1 MDSSAAAGTAERP
14 RLPGAMPGLGSV
26 RMNRLATIGLAVV
39 LVLLAGFAIA
49 GGLATDYR
57 SRQMAHA
64 SAVSRAYMRARLA
77 VVEEESLERK
87 YRLQPSSDVRARYD
101 AAGAAMISALNEVV
115 RVGSVIEAQPALDA
129 LSQHVP
135 YLEAIGR
142 LFHAVD
148 AGNESMILDIDANE
162 VDPSFGRIEQLVDDA
177 AQRQEAVASDALAA
191 LRVTQRE
198 FMVAAPIV
206 FVIGFAL
213 LVAFSLAIRRSRRQ
227 LERQA
232 KHDPLTGLANRDLL
246 RERITQA
253 LAADAERRVD
263 TALLLLDLDRF
274 KYVNDALGHH
284 YGDRLLMEI
293 GPKLASALPPTATI
307 ARLGGDEFAVLL
319 PGQHGPDGAMVMAER
334 ISELLRQ
341 PVEIDGLSL
350 DVEASIGIAIAPNH
364 AKDANELIQRAD
376 IAMYTAKGTHAGVAY
391 FDPES
396 ASHSREQL
404 ALAGQLR
411 SAIERDEL
419 VLHYQP
425 KLTMCDG
432 TVHGVEALIR
442 WCHPDRGMIPPIEFI
457 PLAES
462 TSLIAPLTIWV
473 VRNAL
478 AQLRRWLDTG
488 LSVSVAV
495 NVSARS
501 LTDLAFAGNIAEL
514 LREAR
519 VPAHFL
525 EIEVT
530 ETALMADPERAR
542 EVLSDLAHLGLRVAI
557 DDFGTGYS
565 SLAFLQTLP
574 VNALKIDRSFVRDMT
589 TNANDAV
596 IVRSV
601 IELGRNL
608 GLEVIAEG
616 VEDQSTCRELA
627 DVGCPVGQGYY
638 WSRPIPADDL
648 EPLLRRAAPVS
659 H

>member
-1 MDSSAAAGTAERP
+1 MESSAAAGAVERS
-14 RLPGAMPGLGSV
+14 RLANELSGTGSA
-26 RMNRLATIGLAVV
+26 RMNRLATVGLAVV
-39 LVLLAGFAIA
+39 LVLLAGFAIV
-49 GGLATDYR
+49 GGLVTNYR
-57 SRQMAHA
+57 SRQMSHA
-64 SAVSRAYMRARLA
+64 SAVSRAYGRARVA

-87 YRLQPSSDVRARYD
+87 YRLEPGSDVRARYD
-101 AAGAAMISALNEVV
+101 AAGAAMTAALGEVI
-115 RVGSVIEAQPALDA
+115 RVGNASEVQPALDA
-129 LSQHVP
+129 LRQHAP
-135 YLEAIGR
+135 YLKAIGR
-142 LFHAVD
+142 MFVAVD
-148 AGNESMILDIDANE
+148 TKQESLVLDIDTHE
-162 VDPSFGRIEQLVDDA
+162 VDPPFGQIEQLIDDA
-177 AQRQEAVASDALAA
+177 AQRYDSVASDTLAA
-191 LRVTQRE
+191 LRGTQQA
-198 FMVAAPIV
+198 FIVAAPIV
-206 FVIGFAL
+206 FVVGFAL
-213 LVAFSLAIRRSRRQ
+213 LVGFSIAIRRSRRQ
-227 LERQA
+227 LERHA
-232 KHDPLTGLANRDLL
+232 KLDSLTGLANRDLL
-246 RERITQA
+246 RERITEA
-253 LAADAERRVD
+253 LAADGERRLD

-293 GPKLASALPPTATI
+293 GPKLASALPSTATI

-319 PGQHGPDGAMVMAER
+319 PGQHGPDGAMVIAER
-334 ISELLRQ
+334 ITELLRQ

-364 AKDANELIQRAD
+364 AKDAHQLIQRAD

-396 ASHSREQL
+396 TSHSREQL

-411 SAIERDEL
+411 AAIERDEL

-425 KLTMCDG
+425 KLTMSDG
-432 TVHGVEALIR
+432 TVHGVEALLR
-442 WCHPDRGMIPPIEFI
+442 WCHPERGMIPPIEFI

-478 AQLRRWLDTG
+478 AQLRRWLDGG

-519 VPAHFL
+519 VPARLL

-589 TNANDAV
+589 TNASDAV

-638 WSRPIPADDL
+638 WSRPIPADEL
-648 EPLLRRAAPVS
+648 EPLLRRTAPVS

>member
-1 MDSSAAAGTAERP
+1 
-14 RLPGAMPGLGSV
+14 
-26 RMNRLATIGLAVV
+26 V
-39 LVLLAGFAIA
+39 LFLLAGFAITGA
-49 GGLATDYR
+49 LATNYR

-64 SAVSRAYMRARLA
+64 NAVSRAYSRAQLA
-77 VVEEESLERK
+77 VGAEESLERK
-87 YRLQPSSDVRARYD
+87 YRLERGSEVRSHFNATSAAMTAALHDVIRVAD
-101 AAGAAMISALNEVV
+101 AA
-115 RVGSVIEAQPALDA
+115 EAQPALDA
-129 LSQHVP
+129 LRLHGP
-135 YLEAIGR
+135 YLESIER
-142 LFHAVD
+142 LFAAVD
-148 AGNESMILDIDANE
+148 ANDAIRALDIDTNE
-162 VDPSFGRIEQLVDDA
+162 IDPPFGRIDDLVNSA
-177 AQRQEAVASDALAA
+177 AQRQDLIAADALSA
-191 LRVTQRE
+191 LRGTQRA
-198 FMVAAPIV
+198 FMVATPIV
-206 FVIGFAL
+206 FVIGFVL
-213 LVAFSLAIRRSRRQ
+213 LVLFSLAIRSYRRQ
-227 LERQA
+227 VEGQA
-232 KHDPLTGLANRDLL
+232 KHDPLTGLANRVLL
-246 RERITQA
+246 HERITQA
-253 LAADAERRVD
+253 LAADGERRVD

-274 KYVNDALGHH
+274 KFVNDALGHH
-284 YGDRLLMEI
+284 YGDRLLIEI
-293 GPKLASALPPTATI
+293 GPKLASVLPASATI

-319 PGQHGPDGAMVMAER
+319 PGQHGPHGAMVIAER
-334 ISELLRQ
+334 ITELLRQ

-411 SAIERDEL
+411 AAIERDEL

-425 KLTMCDG
+425 KLTMRDG

-478 AQLRRWLDTG
+478 AQLRRWLDSG
-488 LSVSVAV
+488 LTVSVAV

-519 VPAHFL
+519 VPAHLL

-542 EVLSDLAHLGLRVAI
+542 EVLADLAHLGLRIAI

-589 TNANDAV
+589 TNTSDAV

-648 EPLLRRAAPVS
+648 EPLLRRTAPLS
-659 H
+659 R